1 MIIHASSSVQPAF
14 SNRSMSWMSASLCAI
29 VAASSVSAPRL
40 TIRCTR
46 HVISA
51 PPAARMIT
59 VSSMPMPVLV
69 IDLTQRLRRIAPL
82 MHAELSRNVREVLH
96 FRERAQLPQGALLD
110 LPDALPRHA
119 EDLADFFQR
128 RRRPSVEAV
137 AELEHAALAQSQ
149 GRERLN
155 QRAYA
160 GIVVGDVLR
169 QRSTVGEEVPELRFV
184 LIADRL
190 LERDG
195 RLRAAHDLLHLVER
209 QVEVERDLEGQRL
222 PAELGLQLALRAHDL
237 VQLLDDVHRHADRA
251 RLVGERTRHRL
262 ADPPGRVRRELEA
275 LAPVEFLRRAH
286 QPDRAFLDQIE
297 ERQTL
302 VAIALRDRHDQAKIG
317 LDHGLLRAVVAALD
331 ALGQLDLLGGGK
343 QVDLANLLQ
352 EELER
357 IHVGCNRVHHVGGVT
372 CHRTSSPR
380 SPDGGRRQHA
390 IDPQPLRPNS
400 SRREVRLNRDLWVDV
415 RPDAVRLESR
425 AFRESVAAALER
437 GLAAFL
443 QVSDRDGGRT
453 FHPPSP
459 RSPHPGGAANAQG
472 ADTTRSGAYRPV
484 ATPLHGAYGVCGQ
497 APQRPSRLARA
508 RRARTS
514 RRFAYV
520 PLRPW

>member
-119 EDLADFFQR
+119 EDLADFLQR
-128 RRRPSVEAV
+128 RRRASVEAV
-137 AELEHAALAQSQ
+137 AELEHTALAQGQS
-149 GRERLN
+149 RERLN
-155 QRAYA
+155 QRPYA
-160 GIVVGDVLR
+160 GIVVGDLLR

-209 QVEVERDLEGQRL
+209 QVDVECDLEGQRL
-222 PAELGLQLALRAHDL
+222 PAELGLQPALRAHDL
-237 VQLLDDVHRHADRA
+237 VQLLDDVHRHPDRA
-251 RLVGERTRHRL
+251 RLVGERPPHRL

-275 LAPVEFLRRAH
+275 LAPVELLRRAH
-286 QPDRAFLDQIE
+286 EPDRPLLDQIE

-302 VAIALRDRHDQAKIG
+302 VAIALCDRHDEAKVG
-317 LDHGLLRAVVAALD
+317 LDHRLLRAVVAALD
-331 ALGQLDLLGGGK
+331 ALSQLDLLGGSE

-352 EELER
+352 EKLER
-357 IHVGCNRVHHVGGVT
+357 IHVGCNRVHRVDGIT

-380 SPDGGRRQHA
+380 SQDGGRRQHA
-390 IDPQPLRPNS
+390 IHPQPLLLNS
-400 SRREVRLNRDLWVDV
+400 SRKEVRLNRDLWVDV
-415 RPDAVRLESR
+415 RPDAVRLETR
-425 AFRESVAAALER
+425 AFRDEWRQHSSAASL
-437 GLAAFL
+437 LFL
-443 QVSDRDGGRT
+443 QVSDRRRRRT
-453 FHPPSP
+453 FHTPSP
-459 RSPHPGGAANAQG
+459 RSPHREELQTPSAL
-472 ADTTRSGAYRPV
+472 TRPAPTLTDRL
-484 ATPLHGAYGVCGQ
+484 PL
-497 APQRPSRLARA
+497 
-508 RRARTS
+508 
-514 RRFAYV
+514 
-520 PLRPW
+520 